1 MSDSTLLIINKH
13 QIKQKVLG
21 ETMAK
26 YSFKATAV
34 AIAVSG
40 ALTTATAGAATAE
53 NHVRALS
60 TDVTKFTQTAKQETR
75 ITAFMVVLKQE
86 TAADLMERGNYSV
99 SDARATYASI
109 EAAQQDVTQQLVEEV
124 EGIKVVGSTKLLAS
138 TLIVEAS
145 AEALAKIK
153 NNKNVAR
160 ILPLRDYELHVAD
173 ANDYI
178 KAAPVNLSGYT
189 GEGQR
194 VAVLDTGL
202 DYTHAAFGGEGTKEA
217 YEAAQSDPR
226 AVTWPQGQ
234 AIGGYDFIRDDPDP
248 IENDPNFPDPTS
260 PGDGA
265 SSHGTS
271 VSHSVTGIAPDV
283 ELYAYSVCGGGCPFA
298 AQLGALEA
306 AMDPNGDGD
315 ISDRVDVINMSL
327 GGEFGSTVTS
337 EMDGTQYLIHKFVKL
352 GTNVVISAGN
362 DGNNPFRIG
371 GPSTTPNALSVG
383 AMGHPTINDLFAV
396 GTVAGNRVEVGTA
409 GFGFQGEFAFSND
422 DVEIVY
428 PDAAPEG
435 CLVEDQNN
443 PGVFLNPFAG
453 MDFTGKAVLID
464 RGSCAFTEKALNA
477 QEQGATYVI
486 IANNGP
492 GEAPGL
498 GGSNPAVTIPTI
510 SVQQAV
516 GTQIK
521 EILATNQQPEF
532 SFSVESHLAID
543 TVADFSSRGP
553 SMDGLLKPEITAPG
567 VNIQVAATG
576 TYTELA
582 GATGTSFSGPITAG
596 AVALVREARP
606 ELNAEEIKAVL
617 MNTANLNVIMEPTT
631 VSAESVLAP
640 ISLIG
645 AGLVDV
651 EKAVASEAV
660 AWVAQEEFDT
670 NQGALSFGFDV
681 LDETTS
687 YTKTVTLKN
696 FSDEAKTYSL
706 RKEARYA
713 NDDETGALSW
723 DYPEEVTVPAGQ
735 AIEFDVTITIDP
747 SKLPEW
753 DLPNP
758 QDYDGQKAR
767 PTALTLSEF
776 DGALIFDDAS
786 TDGDHD
792 IHLVYHVLP
801 KAAESLEFSYD
812 DDNKLAV
819 VNTGFDTL
827 PIYTEQLVAM
837 NSEAGEGDE
846 AFAIK
851 GVTFTAAAS
860 QECGSG
866 AVFSASVVLDDE
878 LLMHRQAG
886 YQINLDINNDGVHD
900 YALANYNDVGR
911 SAAVIG
917 RMRTVSGPIFDG
929 NPAWAFL
936 TAGYHQSGTDTVTF
950 SGCTD
955 IIGLT
960 AANFSNDTQQT
971 IIGVEALVGY
981 DNYQLGI
988 SSVTD
993 SIAGTANFTNFAPA
1007 VLEDASGQRV
1017 TRLEPGQKAYVNAV
1031 GAFAIASDNGIVTA
1045 VTEQNLAGPTEPETP
1060 APEIVEAS
1068 FDVAE
1073 NTEAGTVFGQ
1083 IELVEH
1089 EGSVDI
1095 SEFLVRSSNH
1105 AGVTVSK
1112 SGELVVANGDLLDY
1126 EAGHMAT
1133 LSVVAIDVE
1142 GNISDEAEIAV
1153 NITNEIDTDEEKAP
1167 YIAEDQ
1173 EFDVQENAEA
1183 DTVIG
1188 QLEFMD
1194 QDDNVVEFKVEGTDA
1209 IAIDADGQIT
1219 VVGEVDF
1226 DAGETIEATVV
1237 AVDADDLESEA
1248 VTVVFNVEEDEYE
1261 GKPMIDEGQ
1270 SFNIEENSSIGTVIG
1285 QLAFSDFDNDVVEF
1299 MVSGSALVSVNE
1311 QGQVLVAGNLD
1322 FEFDRQF
1329 SFDVKAKDAQDK
1341 YSDTVRVEI
1350 RLIDVDEDNDDD
1362 DDSGSLAWLTLLAA
1376 PFAALRRRKQK

>member
-1 MSDSTLLIINKH
+1 
-13 QIKQKVLG
+13 
-21 ETMAK
+21 MAK

-40 ALTTATAGAATAE
+40 ALSAASVNAATLEKNARSV
-53 NHVRALS
+53 NTQVAKV
-60 TDVTKFTQTAKQETR
+60 DVSKKQENR
-75 ITAFMVVLKQE
+75 VNAFLVVLKQD
-86 TAADLMERGNYSV
+86 TAADLMIRGNYSA
-99 SDARATYASI
+99 SDARATHVSI
-109 EAAQQDVTQQLVEEV
+109 DAAQQEVTQQLVDEIADV
-124 EGIKVVGSTKLLAS
+124 KIIGSTKVLAS

-153 NNKNVAR
+153 KNKNVER
-160 ILPLRDYELHVAD
+160 VLPLRDYELHVAE
-173 ANDYI
+173 ANEYI

-189 GEGQR
+189 GEGQK

-202 DYTHAAFGGEGTKEA
+202 DYTHKVFGGAGTVEA

-234 AIGGYDFIRDDPDP
+234 VIGGYDFVRNDPDP

-260 PGDGA
+260 PDDDA

-283 ELYAYSVCGGGCPFA
+283 ELYAYSVCGGGCSFA

-409 GFGFQGEFAFSND
+409 GFGFQGEFAFSNE
-422 DVEIVY
+422 DVELVY
-428 PDAAPEG
+428 PEAAPEG

-443 PGVFLNPFAG
+443 PGETLNPFAG

-477 QEQGATYVI
+477 QEQGAAYVI

-521 EILATNQQPEF
+521 DILAADQQPEF
-532 SFSVESHLAID
+532 NFSIESHLAID

-576 TYTELA
+576 TQDQLA

-606 ELNAEEIKAVL
+606 ELTAEEIKAVL

-696 FSDEAKTYSL
+696 FSAEAKTYNL

-713 NDDETGALSW
+713 NDDDDDKTALSW
-723 DYPEEVTVPAGQ
+723 DYPAEVTVPAGQ
-735 AIEFDVTITIDP
+735 TIEFDVTMTIDP
-747 SKLPEW
+747 SKLHGW
-753 DLPNP
+753 NLPNP
-758 QDYDGQKAR
+758 QSYEDQKAR
-767 PTALTLSEF
+767 PTALTLSEY
-776 DGALIFDDAS
+776 DGALIFDDTS

-801 KAAESLEFSYD
+801 RAAEAVEFSYD
-812 DDNKLAV
+812 DSNRLMV
-819 VNTGFDTL
+819 TNTGFSDLNVTTDQ
-827 PIYTEQLVAM
+827 IVATGTD
-837 NSEAGEGDE
+837 NDDDKP
-846 AFAIK
+846 FAIESVSFNVYGSDGCAADPWTS
-851 GVTFTAAAS
+851 GVWFTAS
-860 QECGSG
+860 IQ
-866 AVFSASVVLDDE
+866 LQDD

-886 YQINLDINNDGVHD
+886 YRMTLDINEDGID
-900 YALANYNDVGR
+900 DFFLQNYNDVGR
-911 SAAVIG
+911 SADVIG
-917 RMRTVSGPIFDG
+917 RGRTLSGPIVDG
-929 NPAWAFL
+929 ADQWRYA
-936 TAGYHQSGTDTVTF
+936 TAMYHQSGSDTITF
-950 SGCTD
+950 SGCAD
-955 IIGLT
+955 IIGLDM
-960 AANFSNDTQQT
+960 SNLGNNIRIETS
-971 IIGVEALVGY
+971 VGY
-981 DNYQLGI
+981 DNYQTGI
-988 SSVTD
+988 STVTD
-993 SIAGTANFTNFAPA
+993 TLTGMVAFGTSSAQL
-1007 VLEDASGQRV
+1007 VDAEGNPV
-1017 TRLEPGQKAYVNAV
+1017 MTLAEGETAYVSADAPFV
-1031 GAFAIASDNGIVTA
+1031 LSHDFRIISAVTA
-1045 VTEQNLAGPTEPETP
+1045 QDLAGPTEPEATT
-1060 APEIVEAS
+1060 PEIVEAS

-1073 NTEAGTVFGQ
+1073 NTETGTVFGQ
-1083 IELVEH
+1083 IELVEQD
-1089 EGSVDI
+1089 GTVDI

-1112 SGELVVANGDLLDY
+1112 AGELVVADGDLLDY
-1126 EAGHMAT
+1126 EAGYMAT
-1133 LSVVAIDVE
+1133 LVVVAIDVK

-1167 YIAEDQ
+1167 YIAEGQ
-1173 EFDVQENAEA
+1173 EFDVQENAEEG
-1183 DTVIG
+1183 TVIG

-1209 IAIDADGQIT
+1209 IEIDADGKIT

-1248 VTVVFNVEEDEYE
+1248 MTVVFNVEEDEYE
-1261 GKPMIDEGQ
+1261 GKPMIEEGQ
-1270 SFNIEENSSIGTVIG
+1270 SFNIEENSPIGTVIG
-1285 QLAFSDFDNDVVEF
+1285 QLTFSDFDNDVVEF

-1322 FEFDRQF
+1322 FEFDRHF
-1329 SFDVKAKDAQDK
+1329 SFDVKAKDAQGK
-1341 YSDTVRVEI
+1341 HSDTVRVEI
-1350 RLIDVDEDNDDD
+1350 RLIDVDEDNGDD